1 MKKIL
6 IINGHPDKESFS
18 AALTEAYAKGADTQ
32 ANTKVD
38 VLYLA
43 DLSFDPILRY
53 GYRKRTELEPDLIRA
68 FELLKA
74 ADHTVWVYPTW
85 WGGMPALLKGFIDRL
100 FLPGFTF
107 QYRENSPFW
116 DKLMKGKTARVIT
129 TMDAPIWYYRLA
141 YNSAG
146 HKAIK
151 RVILGFCGFKVKFFT
166 MGSLKNSTE
175 QRRRKWLEKGEYLG
189 GREAKAI
196 RKKLDRKASKTELG
210 HV

>member
-1 MKKIL
+1 MNKLL
-6 IINGHPDKESFS
+6 IINGHPDKESFNG
-18 AALTEAYAKGADTQ
+18 ALTEAYIKGASAQ
-32 ANTKVD
+32 ANTEVE

-43 DLSFDPILRY
+43 DLTFDPILRY
-53 GYRKRTELEPDLIRA
+53 GYRKRTELEPDLLRA

-74 ADHTVWVYPTW
+74 ADHTVWIYPTW

-141 YNSAG
+141 YGSTG

-166 MGSLKNSTE
+166 MGNLKNSTD
-175 QRRRKWLEKGEYLG
+175 QQRRKWLNKVEKLG
-189 GREAKAI
+189 ISEAKAGG
-196 RKKLDRKASKTELG
+196 KQMDRTESKPELSLN
-210 HV
+210 

>member
-6 IINGHPDKESFS
+6 IINGHPDKESFN
-18 AALTEAYAKGADTQ
+18 AALTEAYATGARAQ
-32 ANTKVD
+32 ANAQVD

-43 DLSFDPILRY
+43 DLTFDPILRY
-53 GYRKRTELEPDLIRA
+53 GYRKRTELERDLLKA
-68 FELLKA
+68 FELLKE

-129 TMDAPIWYYRLA
+129 TMDAPVWYYRLA

-166 MGSLKNSTE
+166 MGNLKNSSAQ
-175 QRRRKWLEKGEYLG
+175 QRQKWLQKAENLG
-189 GREAKAI
+189 ISEAKAST
-196 RKKLDRKASKTELG
+196 KQLAQKESKAALG
-210 HV
+210 LS

>member
-1 MKKIL
+1 MNKIL
-6 IINGHPDKESFS
+6 IINGHPDKESFN
-18 AALTEAYAKGADTQ
+18 AALTEAYIKGASAQ
-32 ANTKVD
+32 ANTEVE

-43 DLSFDPILRY
+43 DLTFDPILRY
-53 GYRKRTELEPDLIRA
+53 GYRKRTGLEPDLLKA
-68 FELLKA
+68 FELLKE
-74 ADHTVWVYPTW
+74 ADHTVWIYPTW

-107 QYRENSPFW
+107 QYREDSPFV

-141 YNSAG
+141 YGNTG

-166 MGSLKNSTE
+166 MGSLKNSSDQ
-175 QRRRKWLEKGEYLG
+175 QRQKWLDKAEKLGSSEARG
-189 GREAKAI
+189 GRKQLN
-196 RKKLDRKASKTELG
+196 RKESETELSLS
-210 HV
+210 

>member
-6 IINGHPDKESFS
+6 ILNGHPDKESFN
-18 AALTEAYAKGADTQ
+18 AALTEAYAKGARAQ
-32 ANTKVD
+32 ANTQVD

-43 DLSFDPILRY
+43 DLTFDPILRY
-53 GYRKRTELEPDLIRA
+53 GYRKRTELEPDLLHA
-68 FELLKA
+68 FELLKE
-74 ADHTVWVYPTW
+74 ADHTVWIYPTW

-107 QYRENSPFW
+107 EYRENSPFW

-129 TMDAPIWYYRLA
+129 TMDAPVWYYRLT

-146 HKAIK
+146 HKVIK

-166 MGSLKNSTE
+166 IGNLKNSSD
-175 QRRRKWLEKGEYLG
+175 QLRKKWLEKVETLG
-189 GREAKAI
+189 TKEAGAIKVESNQNTSKA
-196 RKKLDRKASKTELG
+196 ELSMG
-210 HV
+210 